1 MELRKLDPTQD
12 AVRVGRL
19 FLQSADFVRLTE
31 GVDPGPP
38 QVAQFFKGVPPG
50 GDLADSLKLG
60 LFDGPVLLGIAD
72 LGYGYPEPDD
82 AYLGLLLVAA
92 EARGAGLGARVLAAS
107 EEVCRGNGMRRFLL
121 AVLDANPRARA
132 FWELAGFEAVIE
144 GIPVQM
150 GLRDHTAARMM
161 KRLGGA

>member
-1 MELRKLDPTQD
+1 MELRKLDPAKD
-12 AVRVGRL
+12 AVLVARL

-82 AYLGLLLVAA
+82 AYIGLLLFAP
-92 EARGAGLGARVLAAS
+92 EARGQGYGKA
-107 EEVCRGNGMRRFLL
+107 LL
-121 AVLDANPRARA
+121 ALIEQEARAHGSKRIFAGVVEINAPARA
-132 FWELAGFEAVIE
+132 FWLRE
-144 GIPVQM
+144 GYLPVAHRT
-150 GLRDHTAARMM
+150 LRVGALTHRVDRMA
-161 KRLGGA
+161 KTLGR